1 MLNHDRLKM
10 SSMHRWLSVPLAP
23 DAPDELVQQ
32 YTHMYILILLDGLL
46 FTDSCENLV
55 SLNWLDY
62 VRDLDAM
69 EEYIWGSATLACLYS
84 RMCHGS
90 RASTAITSGPY
101 LLLQIWIWKRIPSI

>member
-62 VRDLDAM
+62 VRDLDAIG
-69 EEYIWGSATLACLYS
+69 EYSWELATVACLYS
-84 RMCHGS
+84 HMCHVSHATTTTTGS
-90 RASTAITSGPY
+90 PY
-101 LLLQIWIWKRIPSI
+101 LLLQI